1 MKITTK
7 QAKNVRPVTIYSFT
21 FHCYSTELLSIHTEK
36 KKLLY
41 VHPISQP
48 PLLHKIKIIASQHSI
63 SY

>member
-36 KKLLY
+36 KKTF
-41 VHPISQP
+41 VRPSNFSASTFPTQNKNNCIST
-48 PLLHKIKIIASQHSI
+48 
-63 SY
+63 

>member
-36 KKLLY
+36 KKTFVRPSNFSASTLTQNKNNC
-41 VHPISQP
+41 IST
-48 PLLHKIKIIASQHSI
+48 
-63 SY
+63 